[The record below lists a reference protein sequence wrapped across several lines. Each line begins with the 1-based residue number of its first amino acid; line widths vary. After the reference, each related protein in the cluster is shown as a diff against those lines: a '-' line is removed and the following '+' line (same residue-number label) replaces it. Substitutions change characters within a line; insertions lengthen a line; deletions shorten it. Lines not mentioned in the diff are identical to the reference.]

1 MKRRQLVQAAAA
13 LPALAAMAPS
23 AWSQA
28 AAFNFSKSVRLI
40 VPYAPGGLPDTVARV
55 YAQRIGERIGQSVVI
70 DNKPGGNGVVAAQAL
85 AGAANDGHSFVVT
98 DGSMFSVNPLIYKN
112 LAYDPKKDF
121 APVSLLA
128 RSSLYLAVHPSVPAN
143 SLQEL
148 IALAK
153 AKPGAMNYGSSGIGS
168 SHHLTMESMKTAL
181 GLDIKHIPFRGTG
194 QAVPALIGGQ
204 IEMLFSALPSL
215 AGFVKSG
222 QARILVS
229 NSAQR
234 STVMPNVPTIAEL
247 IPGFDFAVVIGMLA
261 ASNAPP
267 AAIARMSAEA
277 MAAARHAEL
286 LTTLAGAGVDAVGS
300 SAPDYQRAINEENE
314 RLGKAVAL
322 VGLKPE

>member
-1 MKRRQLVQAAAA
+1 M
-13 LPALAAMAPS
+13 
-23 AWSQA
+23 
-28 AAFNFSKSVRLI
+28 
-40 VPYAPGGLPDTVARV
+40 
-55 YAQRIGERIGQSVVI
+55 
-70 DNKPGGNGVVAAQAL
+70 
-85 AGAANDGHSFVVT
+85 
-98 DGSMFSVNPLIYKN
+98 
-112 LAYDPKKDF
+112 
-121 APVSLLA
+121 
-128 RSSLYLAVHPSVPAN
+128 
-143 SLQEL
+143 
-148 IALAK
+148 
-153 AKPGAMNYGSSGIGS
+153 
-168 SHHLTMESMKTAL
+168 
-181 GLDIKHIPFRGTG
+181 
-194 QAVPALIGGQ
+194 PALIGGQ

-277 MAAARHAEL
+277 MAAARHTEL
-286 LTTLAGAGVDAVGS
+286 LATLGGAGVDAVGS
-300 SAPDYQRAINEENE
+300 SAADYQRAINEENE